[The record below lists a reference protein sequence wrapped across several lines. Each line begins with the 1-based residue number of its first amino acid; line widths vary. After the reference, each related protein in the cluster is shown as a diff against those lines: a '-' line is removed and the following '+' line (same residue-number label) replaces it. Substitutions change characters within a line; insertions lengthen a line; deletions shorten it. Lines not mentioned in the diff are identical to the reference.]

1 MIDKI
6 IEELE
11 CECEKYHDFAE
22 EDMNSDYWERY
33 EAYKEAIEIVKKYD
47 NDGWVLCNDRLPT
60 IETTQ
65 FNNVQYLTSYGES
78 CQVLPYCDGWNCF
91 RDYTGYVSKSN
102 EVESV
107 VAWKEIKPYIRKGDN

>member
-11 CECEKYHDFAE
+11 DLYIDIVTEGDSSLI
-22 EDMNSDYWERY
+22 NSHNNAID
-33 EAYKEAIEIVKKYD
+33 KVIEIVNKHQ
-47 NDGWVLCNDRLPT
+47 NDGWVDVNDRLPT

-65 FNNVQYLTSYGES
+65 FNNVQYLCAMES
-78 CQVLPYCDGWNCF
+78 GFYQVLPYCDGWNCF

-102 EVESV
+102 EVNSI